1 MPPASPQTPVPDRQ
15 VVTFSVDGRLFGVP
29 VGTVREIRAMQ
40 AITPVAGAPSYV
52 VGVINLRGRLVPVHE
67 MRARLGCG
75 PAAADAVQV
84 ILVIESASRTVGL
97 LADAVCDIVDI
108 TGDEVRAVGDVIQ
121 DGDMLVAELA
131 IKGDD
136 IVSLLDIGQL
146 GDSGAA
152 TLSTASAA

>member
-1 MPPASPQTPVPDRQ
+1 MTPASPQPPTPDRQ

-29 VGTVREIRAMQ
+29 VGAVREIRAMQ
-40 AITPVAGAPSYV
+40 PITPVAGAPSYV

-75 PAAADAVQV
+75 PAPADAVQV
-84 ILVIESASRTVGL
+84 ILVIESAARTVGL
-97 LADAVCDIVDI
+97 LADAVCDIVDVA
-108 TGDEVRAVGDVIQ
+108 GNEVRAVGDVIQ

-152 TLSTASAA
+152 VLSTASAA

>member
-1 MPPASPQTPVPDRQ
+1 MSPASPQTPVPDRQ

-40 AITPVAGAPSYV
+40 AITPVAGTPSYV

-67 MRARLGCG
+67 MRARLGCA
-75 PAAADAVQV
+75 PASPDAVQV
-84 ILVIESASRTVGL
+84 ILVIESASRTIGL
-97 LADAVCDIVDI
+97 LADAVCDIVDVA
-108 TGDEVRAVGDVIQ
+108 GDEVRAVGDVIQ

-131 IKGDD
+131 IKGND

-146 GDSGAA
+146 GDSGGAA
-152 TLSTASAA
+152 LSTASAA